1 MVIENLQDDPIIP
14 EFMMYTTGLEANE
27 INELRNRLT
36 NHSRSSRDRFML
48 FTDILIE
55 DVGSGEWKNRSPA
68 YLAMCAKAC
77 YLRGMYGYNQI
88 LAKDQTNLT
97 AKGYAAAAY
106 CRQSL
111 DPRWLNNLRNI
122 TNQAWQAKDYITFA
136 ELSGQLASI
145 LIDLGYPDHARE
157 VASESIER
165 VTQATA
171 KNTSI
176 RNMVQA
182 ALLHTRVILA
192 SIATYTESR
201 EEALIR
207 LDSAQDAATHL
218 DHQLALTDIK
228 FYRARALEEFYE
240 HDRAMSL
247 VTSALRTYEKMGYLQ
262 GASDARNLRGVIHL
276 NMGRLQE
283 ARDQFEELLIIQQQ
297 LNNQVGLAATLINVG
312 EIDRTLDQIS
322 QMETYNRRA
331 LEISQE
337 AEYMR
342 GIAVA
347 TVNLGDVA
355 LRKGNTEEAI
365 RLYNEAITLVEGAGM
380 RSTLTLTLFLAGDAN
395 YILQRY
401 EEAISCYK
409 RAKEV
414 SVEID
419 HLLYGFNADVSELVT
434 LWALGKKPEK
444 RLLSSISSILGSS
457 DDWSDSPELNLMKD
471 VRKKVLDDAASDS
484 ELCVFFDGEKS
495 FECRVERMGL
505 RKECFGNLYW
515 MGGLCPHFKEF
526 MSKLDK

>member
-1 MVIENLQDDPIIP
+1 MQIDPIIP
-14 EFMMYTTGLEANE
+14 EFMMYSPGLEATE
-27 INELRNRLT
+27 IEEIRNRIAT
-36 NHSRSSRDRFML
+36 HSRSNRDRFML
-48 FTDILIE
+48 FTDVLIE
-55 DVGSGEWKNRSPA
+55 YVGSGEWKNRSPA
-68 YLAMCAKAC
+68 FLAMCAKASF
-77 YLRGMYGYNQI
+77 LRGMYGYNQI

-122 TNQAWQAKDYITFA
+122 TNQTWQSKDYIAFA
-136 ELSGQLASI
+136 ELSGQLASV
-145 LIDLGYPDHARE
+145 LIDLGYSDHAKE
-157 VASESIER
+157 VASESIEK

-171 KNTSI
+171 KDTSI

-182 ALLHTRVILA
+182 ALLRARILL
-192 SIATYTESR
+192 ATISETSESR

-207 LDSAQDAATHL
+207 LDSAQDTALHL

-228 FYRARALEEFYE
+228 FYRSRALEEFYE
-240 HDRAMSL
+240 HDRALNL
-247 VTSALRTYEKMGYLQ
+247 VTSALHQYERMGYLQ
-262 GASDARNLRGVIHL
+262 GVADARNLCGVIHL

-297 LNNQVGLAATLINVG
+297 LNNQIGLAATLINVG
-312 EIDRTLDQIS
+312 EIDRTLDQIP

-355 LRKGNTEEAI
+355 LRKGDTEEAI
-365 RLYNEAITLVEGAGM
+365 RLYNEVISLSEGAGM
-380 RSTLTLTLFLAGDAN
+380 RTTLALTLFLAGDAN

-401 EEAISCYK
+401 NEAISCYR
-409 RAKEV
+409 RAKKV

-434 LWALGKKPEK
+434 LWAAEKKPDNK
-444 RLLSSISSILGSS
+444 FISKIRAILGSRK
-457 DDWSDSPELNLMKD
+457 DWSDSPELNLMQD
-471 VRKKVLDDAASDS
+471 VRKKVLDDPTYDS
-484 ELCVFFDGEKS
+484 NLCVFFDGEKS

-515 MGGLCPHFKEF
+515 MGGLCPYFKDF
-526 MSKLDK
+526 ISKLDE